1 MWKLLVSNHLNRMG
15 DTFMSLKPRFAS
27 VALIGLAVVLAIA
40 PGCSSRKQVSP
51 QAQVEPPPTETTP
64 PAPPAEE
71 KAPPPPT
78 ETTGER
84 LSLEDA
90 FFDFDDF
97 SLRQDAKTAL
107 ETDGK
112 YLEKNSGA
120 SVVIEGHCDE
130 RGSVEYNLALGE
142 KRARAAKD
150 YLVSYGIPAAR
161 LTTISYGKERPFDTG
176 HDEGAWAKNRR
187 AHVVPK

>member
-1 MWKLLVSNHLNRMG
+1 
-15 DTFMSLKPRFAS
+15 MSLKPRFAS
-27 VALIGLAVVLAIA
+27 VALIGLAVVLALA
-40 PGCSSRKQVSP
+40 PGCASRKKVGTE
-51 QAQVEPPPTETTP
+51 AQIEPPPTESTP
-64 PAPPAEE
+64 PAPPSEE
-71 KAPPPPT
+71 KGPPPSP
-78 ETTGER
+78 ETTSER
-84 LSLEDA
+84 FSLADA

-107 ETDGK
+107 ESDGK
-112 YLEKNSGA
+112 YLEKNSGMKA
-120 SVVIEGHCDE
+120 VIEGHCDE

-150 YLVSYGIPAAR
+150 YLVSYGIPSAR

-187 AHVVPK
+187 AHVVEK